1 MPVQSSPRFISLT
14 CFPVVAASSP
24 ETPPEL
30 SFPMKISLFDR
41 RGFAIAAI
49 AMALDSG
56 ATFAAETTA
65 THFRFSFGPAAAAPG
80 YTQVRPATVY
90 SKERG
95 YGFEPGAKVET
106 VARSGADP
114 LHAGYVTG
122 EPYFRFSVAVP
133 AGNYRVTV
141 VLGDA
146 TGESTTTVKA
156 ETRRLELE
164 HVHTGT
170 GEFAT
175 RTFIVNMRTPELSP
189 GNVLKLDSREI
200 DPKTH
205 EILTPTWDDKL
216 TLEFCD
222 VKPAV
227 CAVELEKIDDAITV
241 FVIGDST
248 VTDQVGEPFG
258 TWAQMLPRWF
268 KPPVAI
274 ANHAESGETMKAFRM
289 ENRWFKV
296 MSEMKPGDYV
306 FMQFGHNDP
315 KTTGHNRM
323 WPAEDTMGDWAN
335 TGVDANTDYKWLLA
349 SYAVEVKRRGGIP
362 VIVSP
367 MTRINL
373 TTGATTDSLGD
384 FPKAAIDAA
393 KLAGVASIDL
403 NAMSVDVVNSL
414 GPTLAKLGSVDGTH
428 STTYGGYL
436 LSRCIVEGI
445 KQAKLGL
452 ADYLVDD
459 AGTFDPKHPQPLP
472 ADFKVPLEPR
482 PAGTTPAPARQPKS
496 P

>member
-1 MPVQSSPRFISLT
+1 
-14 CFPVVAASSP
+14 
-24 ETPPEL
+24 
-30 SFPMKISLFDR
+30 MKISLFDH
-41 RGFAIAAI
+41 RGFAIAAMV
-49 AMALDSG
+49 MALD
-56 ATFAAETTA
+56 AAPAFAAETTA
-65 THFRFSFGPAAAAPG
+65 SHYRFSFGPAAVAPG
-80 YTQVRPATVY
+80 YTAVTPAMVY

-95 YGFEPGAKVET
+95 YGFEPGAKVEA
-106 VARSGADP
+106 VARDGADP
-114 LHAGYVTG
+114 LHAGFVTG
-122 EPYFRFSVAVP
+122 ESYFRFSVAVP

-146 TGESTTTVKA
+146 KGESTTTVKA
-156 ETRRLELE
+156 ETRRLALE
-164 HVHTGT
+164 RIHTGA
-170 GEFAT
+170 GEFTT

-200 DPKTH
+200 DARTH

-216 TLEFCD
+216 TLQFSD
-222 VKPAV
+222 AKPAV
-227 CAVELEKIDDAITV
+227 CAVELEKVDNAITV

-323 WPAEDTMGDWAN
+323 WPVEDTMGDWAN

-373 TTGATTDSLGD
+373 TTGVPTDSLGEY
-384 FPKAAIDAA
+384 PQAAMAAA

-403 NAMSVDVVNSL
+403 YAMSVDVATSL
-414 GPTLAKLGSVDGTH
+414 GPKLAPLCSVDGTH
-428 STTYGGYL
+428 SDTYGGYL

-445 KQAKLGL
+445 RQAKLGL

-482 PAGTTPAPARQPKS
+482 PAGAAPAQPARPPKS